1 MDRPTTRTQQ
11 PVFLIIVRSLTVPPP
26 LNLRLPN
33 AHTHISLHLL
43 LHDESGS
50 TGSRVFYQPVHTHSI
65 NVSSQFDSMRSLV
78 RGRNRIRMRVP
89 SILFVSSSSS
99 STVELLAST
108 HTNRHAH
115 QQTRTLTTYVFD
127 VLFLSST
134 TRTRFW
140 SRITEKPNSSLFSR
154 SELVMRAC
162 LNTQCTTGRVSKSFI
177 PPNLLCLKCCN
188 ENYYYWTYVNVC
200 VCVCARMCV

>member
-1 MDRPTTRTQQ
+1 MQALEHERHQYDSPDSRGDYCSFLMDRPTTRTQQ

-115 QQTRTLTTYVFD
+115 SPPMYSTFCFYHQPHALVFGVELPKD
-127 VLFLSST
+127 
-134 TRTRFW
+134 
-140 SRITEKPNSSLFSR
+140 RILVCSPEVSSLC
-154 SELVMRAC
+154 V
-162 LNTQCTTGRVSKSFI
+162 RV
-177 PPNLLCLKCCN
+177 
-188 ENYYYWTYVNVC
+188 
-200 VCVCARMCV
+200 